1 MDDDIREGFEKF
13 RLILSIP
20 RSVRA
25 VGVWPKYPYFADV
38 LIKGISMFH
47 CTMYTLYSYC
57 VRERLQYI
65 YGNSYH
71 TLQIIQGGKVS
82 HFSQIN

>member
-65 YGNSYH
+65 YG
-71 TLQIIQGGKVS
+71 IQK
-82 HFSQIN
+82 Q